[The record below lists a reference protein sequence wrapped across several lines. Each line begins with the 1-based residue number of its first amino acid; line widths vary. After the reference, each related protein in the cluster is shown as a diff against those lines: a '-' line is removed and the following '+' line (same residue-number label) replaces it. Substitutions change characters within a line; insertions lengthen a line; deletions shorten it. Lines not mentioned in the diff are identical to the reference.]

1 MKQKLILLCLFLMCS
16 FAMMG
21 QNPNTTGT
29 ITRQR
34 KPTQQQ
40 TTTQSGGT
48 TKKKR
53 KTTQPSQPR
62 QTQPTQQQTTPAT
75 PKEDEMENRASPSK
89 NSAILPTKKLIQ
101 RIIYILKDAKQ
112 LKRKKPEEIAQ
123 RLQKY
128 HDEVVT
134 HLDTLVTRFP
144 DGTFRHKFMSN
155 MSNALRKEDLWYHTK
170 DPNKDG
176 YYCTTPKCSERLKS
190 YADQMQEFHNK
201 LPNDEDAAN

>member
-1 MKQKLILLCLFLMCS
+1 MVDDDADEDSQTKEKEKENKDAINQ
-16 FAMMG
+16 
-21 QNPNTTGT
+21 P
-29 ITRQR
+29 
-34 KPTQQQ
+34 QQAQ
-40 TTTQSGGT
+40 
-48 TKKKR
+48 
-53 KTTQPSQPR
+53 
-62 QTQPTQQQTTPAT
+62 A

-89 NSAILPTKKLIQ
+89 NSAILPTKELTQ
-101 RIIYILKDAKQ
+101 RIIDILKDAKQ
-112 LKRKKPEEIAQ
+112 LKRKKPEEIKQ
-123 RLQKY
+123 RLLEY

-144 DGTFRHKFMSN
+144 DGTLRHKFMSN